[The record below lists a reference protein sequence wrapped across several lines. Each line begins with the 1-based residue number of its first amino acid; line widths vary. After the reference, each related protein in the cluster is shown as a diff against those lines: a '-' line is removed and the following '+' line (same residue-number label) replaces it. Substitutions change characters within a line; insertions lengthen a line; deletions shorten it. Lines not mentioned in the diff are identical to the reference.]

1 MGFIKSY
8 LRDLVGSSDRPAVV
22 VGRATVPPRSED
34 QPTIGL
40 PHALVNDTRGYTGRR
55 LDIKARNRNVGPHY
69 RAPGVAL

>member
-1 MGFIKSY
+1 
-8 LRDLVGSSDRPAVV
+8 
-22 VGRATVPPRSED
+22 VPPRSED